1 MSLLARFFTK
11 NDVVFNPF
19 VVSFLIGTGS
29 LLFSPPSEFVMFL
42 PVAPFSSPFDDDVV
56 LAFDDPFDAEVAFPV
71 AVVSFLPGS

>member
-19 VVSFLIGTGS
+19 VVSFVIGTGS
-29 LLFSPPSEFVMFL
+29 LLFTPPSEFVSFL
-42 PVAPFSSPFDDDVV
+42 AVAPFSSPFGYDVV
-56 LAFDDPFDAEVAFPV
+56 LAFDDPFYYAVEFP